1 MDSCFG
7 KGLQDSTHS
16 ARIVRKAL
24 GEKAIANLTRQNAS
38 LTLDAAVAKALGS
51 DQTASDS
58 SMAQSPL
65 TKRESQ
71 IANLVAEG
79 LSNRAIAES
88 LVLSPRTVDGHVER
102 ILPKLEFSSRSQI
115 ASSVGSRKAQG
126 SNRS

>member
-7 KGLQDSTHS
+7 KGLQDSTQS

-71 IANLVAEG
+71 IADLVAEG

>member
-1 MDSCFG
+1 
-7 KGLQDSTHS
+7 
-16 ARIVRKAL
+16 
-24 GEKAIANLTRQNAS
+24 
-38 LTLDAAVAKALGS
+38 
-51 DQTASDS
+51 
-58 SMAQSPL
+58 MAQSPL

-71 IANLVAEG
+71 IADLVAEG